1 MKAYSARRAI
11 RHLALADAAIRMG
24 HRLAFWAASALVA
37 WSADILVATL
47 TAVPET
53 IFHTIVMAVIGTLPA
68 FLLAPYR
75 ASLGL
80 RAVRRVDRQ
89 TAIESWLD
97 YPGGPAGRMLEARAA
112 EALSIADIAGF
123 GRPRMTG
130 AARVALVSVAAT
142 GLCLFGMT
150 QIISLRAGYGLSLLY
165 PDKSVDAVV
174 TSRTL
179 ADSRPMPQYLS
190 PDSSTLLPQGRDA
203 PGARRSGVANEQ
215 IDQQGA
221 RPTFGRPD
229 TRDAMDDAAST
240 GGTASGE
247 EAGDAQPKQSAA
259 SGQPSGSGSRRPAE
273 DQSGDRDGSVART
286 PGYTGT
292 GRAMSGS
299 PLVDYRAR
307 LERLFADSTGTE
319 TALGSEPS
327 SETVAA
333 AIRQVYSSFDTRV
346 VIGQADDPV
355 AGRVLEAW
363 RAAFAAGG
371 LR

>member
-1 MKAYSARRAI
+1 MRAYSARRAI
-11 RHLALADAAIRMG
+11 RQLALADAAIRMG
-24 HRLAFWAASALVA
+24 HRLAFWAASALVV
-37 WSADILVATL
+37 WSADILAATL
-47 TAVPET
+47 SAMPEPV
-53 IFHTIVMAVIGTLPA
+53 FHTIMMTTIGTLPA

-123 GRPRMTG
+123 GRPRMSG
-130 AARVALVSVAAT
+130 AARVALVWVAAA
-142 GLCLFGMT
+142 GLGLFAIT
-150 QIISLRAGYGLSLLY
+150 QIVSIRAGYGLSLLY

-174 TSRTL
+174 ATRTL
-179 ADSRPMPQYLS
+179 AESRPLPEYLA
-190 PDSSTLLPQGRDA
+190 PDSPMLPPQGRDT
-203 PGARRSGVANEQ
+203 PGARRSGVANDQ

-229 TRDAMDDAAST
+229 TRDAMDDAART
-240 GGTASGE
+240 GGPDAGS
-247 EAGDAQPKQSAA
+247 EAGAAPPKQPAA
-259 SGQPSGSGSRRPAE
+259 SDQPSGSGSKRPAE
-273 DQSGDRDGSVART
+273 DQSGDRNGAVARA

-292 GRAMSGS
+292 GRAMAGS

-327 SETVAA
+327 SESVAA
-333 AIRQVYSSFDTRV
+333 AIRQVYASFDARV
-346 VIGQADDPV
+346 VIGEADDPI
-355 AGRVLEAW
+355 AARVLETW
-363 RAAFAAGG
+363 RSAFATGD